1 LAQIGILAGMTS
13 PTVAVLQTTPV
24 KGLRVIA
31 RDAIELTKTGVGDD
45 RRFYLVDDRGRMVN
59 GKQLGGLHE
68 VVASLHDD
76 ELELAFPDGRT
87 VAGHVAL
94 ADETLATTFFSRP
107 TPARELLGDF
117 GAALSEHVG
126 RGLRVVEGVHRKAL
140 DRGRGGA
147 ASFIS
152 RASLQAIER
161 LASDRVDAR
170 RFRMLVEVD
179 GLAEAHEEDTW
190 VGQTLR
196 VGAALVRVRGHVG
209 RCLITQRNPETGT
222 PDVPMLDLLRFYRSG
237 LDTTEPLAFGVYGE
251 VLEPGRVAVGDPIEL
266 ICG

>member
-1 LAQIGILAGMTS
+1 MTS
-13 PTVAVLQTTPV
+13 PTVAALQTTPV
-24 KGLRVIA
+24 KGLRVVA
-31 RDAIELTKTGVGDD
+31 RDAIELTETGVADD
-45 RRFYLVDDRGRMVN
+45 RRFYLVDARGRMVN
-59 GKQLGGLHE
+59 GKQLGALHA
-68 VVASLHDD
+68 VVATLDD
-76 ELELAFPDGRT
+76 DGLGLAFPGGET
-87 VAGHVAL
+87 VRGPVVL

-126 RGLRVVEGVHRKAL
+126 RSLRVVEGVHRKAL

-152 RASLQAIER
+152 GASLRAIER
-161 LASDRVDAR
+161 LASDQVDAR

-179 GLAEAHEEDTW
+179 GLEEAHEEDTW
-190 VGQTLR
+190 VGRSVR

-209 RCLITQRNPETGT
+209 RCLTTQRDPETGT

-251 VLEPGRVAVGDPIEL
+251 VLEPGRVAVGDPVEL
-266 ICG
+266 MPR